1 MNLFIVRR
9 CLILVSLL
17 ASAGI
22 AIQAQ
27 SQGSRLDLK
36 VEVFDSDQ
44 SSSLDQLIEL
54 GKRFHIPM
62 GIEWSYKANEK
73 VAAPI
78 HLVDV
83 AVSEIVKQIL
93 KQQPGYDFEERW
105 GIVHIY
111 DRSLLIDKAN
121 FLNLRL
127 PEFRVT
133 DENLFGVTFNLRV
146 SIKQMLHPT
155 PGYGGGHG
163 YGPGRA
169 DGFDV
174 LKVSIKGKDISV
186 REVLSQAVVKQDN
199 ALWLLILHPEET
211 MAGEP
216 FYGQGYER
224 ARNSVAPHFNWDFI
238 ALNDHLIK

>member
-1 MNLFIVRR
+1 MKFA
-9 CLILVSLL
+9 LILMSLL
-17 ASAGI
+17 MI
-22 AIQAQ
+22 ATLTTQAQ
-27 SQGSRLDLK
+27 SQSKLDLK
-36 VEVFDSDQ
+36 VEVFDCGQ

-54 GKRFHIPM
+54 GKKVHIPM

-78 HLVDV
+78 HLRDV
-83 AVSEIVKQIL
+83 TVGKIVKQVL

-111 DRSLLIDKAN
+111 DRAVLSDKAN
-121 FLNLRL
+121 FLNLRF

-133 DENLFGVTFNLRV
+133 DENLFGVTFQLRV
-146 SIKQMLHPT
+146 LIKQMLHPT
-155 PGYGGGHG
+155 PGYGGGYG

-174 LKVSIKGKDISV
+174 LKVPIKGNDISV

-199 ALWLLILHPEET
+199 ALWLVIFHPDEM
-211 MAGEP
+211 MASEP
-216 FYGQGYER
+216 FYGQGYQSARER
-224 ARNSVAPHFNWDFI
+224 VATYFNWEFI
-238 ALNDHLIK
+238 ALNDHKY